1 MRVDSVGDLH
11 TSRGLDDSLRRVS
24 RRPQGW
30 RMGVTLCAIT
40 SALVFLTNLTL
51 TVWASSKYGLQE
63 GVGTIHQGSCKKT
76 KSLSL
81 WLHIVI
87 NLLST
92 ALLGASNYTMQCLAS
107 PTRDEIDK
115 AHARHEWLDIGVPSL
130 RNLRRISWDR
140 IGLWWF
146 LALSS
151 IPLHLLYNSAVFS
164 TLARQ
169 DYEVCVAS
177 PKWVAGV
184 FDGSISIGSIE
195 GTNASSLPQ
204 SFQNLTQWDRL
215 ENDQCMQAYAQLF
228 VSSHGNL
235 LAMSSAV
242 EPSNPPTAII
252 DSSMLPDGV
261 KLKNMSLTTY
271 GSENPIASNFTPPYI
286 WICYNYQK
294 DTPKNYPGIWC
305 DPKSMIQKKQDTN
318 WTISAYTN
326 NEAYPIQ
333 YCLSQSVVERC
344 KIQFGLPIMLTVI
357 GCNLTKCICMVLAL
371 WWQRAP
377 PLVTLGDAIESF
389 LQRVD
394 PSTKDMCLA
403 GKAHFIQRPWKK
415 VAMPFVKD
423 RWSWHSSTSYR
434 RWMSCNIL

>member
-1 MRVDSVGDLH
+1 
-11 TSRGLDDSLRRVS
+11 
-24 RRPQGW
+24 
-30 RMGVTLCAIT
+30 MGVTLCAIV
-40 SALVFLTNLTL
+40 SVLVLITNLTL
-51 TVWASSKYGLQE
+51 TIWASSKYGLRE

-76 KSLSL
+76 RSLSL

-92 ALLGASNYTMQCLAS
+92 TLLGASNYTMQCLTS

-140 IGLWWF
+140 IGLWWL

-151 IPLHLLYNSAVFS
+151 IPLHLLYNSAIFS

-169 DYEVCVAS
+169 DYEVYVAS
-177 PKWVAGV
+177 PKWVTGV

-204 SFQNLTQWDRL
+204 SFQNLTQWVRL

-228 VSSHGNL
+228 VSSHGDL

-242 EPSNPPTAII
+242 EPSNPPIAII
-252 DSSMLPDGV
+252 DSSMLPDGSRF
-261 KLKNMSLTTY
+261 KNMSLTEY
-271 GSENPIASNFTPPYI
+271 GYENPIASNFTPPYI

-318 WTISAYTN
+318 WTISGYTN
-326 NEAYPIQ
+326 NEEYPIQ
-333 YCLSQSVVERC
+333 YCLSQPVVERC
-344 KIQFGLPIMLTVI
+344 KLQFGLPIMLTVV
-357 GCNLTKCICMVLAL
+357 GCNLMKCICMVLTL
-371 WWQRAP
+371 WWQRSP
-377 PLVTLGDAIESF
+377 PLATLGDAIESF
-389 LQRVD
+389 LQKVD

-403 GKAHFIQRPWKK
+403 GKADFIQRPWRK
-415 VAMPFVKD
+415 VIMPFVKD
-423 RWSWHSSTSYR
+423 SWSWHSSTSYR
-434 RWMSCNIL
+434 RWMTCNML